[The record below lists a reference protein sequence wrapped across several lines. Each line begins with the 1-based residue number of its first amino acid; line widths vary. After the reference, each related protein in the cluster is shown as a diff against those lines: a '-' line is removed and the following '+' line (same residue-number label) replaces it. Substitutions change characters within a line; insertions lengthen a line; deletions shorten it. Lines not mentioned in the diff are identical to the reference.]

1 MIEYTSANRISVRF
15 RNQSAGNQ
23 TEIIYSVFVDRKPV
37 LAKTAAD
44 DMKLV
49 TEEEVAKVMEKL
61 VFIKAE
67 RK

>member
-1 MIEYTSANRISVRF
+1 M
-15 RNQSAGNQ
+15 
-23 TEIIYSVFVDRKPV
+23 

-49 TEEEVAKVMEKL
+49 TEEEVAQVMEKL

-67 RK
+67 RKWQRIRPALSVLE